1 MSTLDFNWTTLAV
14 ALLNLL
20 VGGVL
25 VALVKNRPAMRRI
38 DNEREANLL
47 KERADEMVSMRNDLK
62 ELRAEMER
70 RDEEHR
76 KAMEAKETFHMA
88 ERRADTHRINNLSQC
103 LDALLLL
110 IKQDPAKAAEA
121 AENVMAMR
129 ERQLQRESEERA
141 AIRAAAIAAGHA
153 PSERATT

>member
-25 VALVKNRPAMRRI
+25 VALVKN
-38 DNEREANLL
+38 NLL